1 MSGYFTNS
9 LTPPT
14 GLGLLASPRGG
25 FSFGRAACGSV
36 APRKM
41 ACRSAAG
48 GSACSRRFK
57 AINSRTEEGA
67 ARSLPLSNRE
77 EMGVTTLILKRAPI
91 GSNQEDYALMPHFA
105 RIFFIAF
112 ASLAASCASE
122 RAQKEATEREEIGR
136 QLTAAYY
143 SCVRTSFASM
153 RPTMVDRNMGIDQ
166 AFMVCR
172 AEESKLQ
179 AFEKSLSEN
188 PNVSSAAIAG
198 HRNTLKEELLR
209 Q

>member
-1 MSGYFTNS
+1 VSALGIGRGFSRSGSAWLGRSQKDGLPSCRGGYFIAVQS
-9 LTPPT
+9 HQ
-14 GLGLLASPRGG
+14 LAHRGG
-25 FSFGRAACGSV
+25 QPGRC
-36 APRKM
+36 PFQL
-41 ACRSAAG
+41 G
-48 GSACSRRFK
+48 G
-57 AINSRTEEGA
+57 
-67 ARSLPLSNRE
+67 
-77 EMGVTTLILKRAPI
+77 MWVTTLILKRAPI
-91 GSNQEDYALMPHFA
+91 GSNQEDYALRPHLA

-112 ASLAASCASE
+112 ASLAASCSSE
-122 RAQKEATEREEIGR
+122 RAQKEAAERKEIGG

-172 AEESKLQ
+172 TEESKLQ
-179 AFEKSLSEN
+179 AFEQSLSEN
-188 PNVSSAAIAG
+188 PNVSNAAIAA